1 MVWGKLLLQTF
12 HLVERRSQG
21 LIGCKSKKIVPIRQ
35 SINYGKT
42 YPYYGK
48 GGFLA
53 NLSPMSKKS
62 RTFALRNIV
71 EYFLAF
77 FNYICFTSPIMAFI
91 ETNNIKGDVF
101 GGITAGIVALPLALA
116 FGIHAFGGVDSPE
129 ASSMGALAGLVGATL
144 LGFFAALFGG
154 THSQI
159 SGPTG
164 PMTVITASIVSGAW
178 ASSQG
183 NISAVLLSMSLAG
196 IFCGLFQVL
205 FGLIRIGKYVRYI
218 PYPVLSGFMSGIGV
232 IIILQQLYP
241 IIGKKSPA
249 STLDMILNFPAAFAE
264 GISVPALLLGLACI
278 ALIILVPKVTKKV
291 PATLVA
297 LVVVTVVSL
306 FTGLDSALTIG
317 NIPAGLPMPFFTKVQ
332 LDGIDWMVVIKAS
345 LVPGLTLAGLGSI
358 DTLLTSVMADN
369 ITKTK
374 HNSNQELIGQG
385 IGNAVAGLFCGLAGA
400 GATMR
405 TVVNVKSGG
414 RTQLSGMIHAALLLA
429 ILLGLGSLVKY
440 VPLSVLAGILITV
453 GWGIIDFRGFK
464 DLRRIPKSDA
474 FVMIVVFLMTVF
486 VDLLTAVGIG
496 MVIACVL
503 FMKRAGDLVEDGYSS
518 KELSTFDKESPWED
532 EKDMPK
538 DIHHHIYIERLDGP
552 IFFGSI
558 TGFQRVMHDIPKDAK
573 IVIIRMR
580 RVPFMDQSGVY
591 AMETAIKDLQAQGV
605 KVLMTIIQPQP
616 RYMLENHRI
625 IPMLIP
631 QENTFETFEDCT
643 NYLKTL

>member
-1 MVWGKLLLQTF
+1 
-12 HLVERRSQG
+12 
-21 LIGCKSKKIVPIRQ
+21 
-35 SINYGKT
+35 
-42 YPYYGK
+42 
-48 GGFLA
+48 
-53 NLSPMSKKS
+53 
-62 RTFALRNIV
+62 
-71 EYFLAF
+71 
-77 FNYICFTSPIMAFI
+77 MAFI

-116 FGIHAFGGVDSPE
+116 FGIQAFSGVDSPE

-183 NISAVLLSMSLAG
+183 NISAVILTMSLAG
-196 IFCGLFQVL
+196 IFCGLFQVI

-232 IIILQQLYP
+232 IIILQQIYP

-249 STLDMILNFPAAFAE
+249 STLDMIINFPAALAD
-264 GISVPALLLGLACI
+264 GVSVIALALGLACI
-278 ALIILVPKVTKKV
+278 SLIVLVPKVTKKV

-297 LVVVTVVSL
+297 LIAVTVVSL
-306 FTGLDSALTIG
+306 FTNLDSSLTIG

-332 LDGIDWMVVIKAS
+332 LDGIDWAS
-345 LVPGLTLAGLGSI
+345 VLEASIVPGLTLAGLGSI
-358 DTLLTSVMADN
+358 DTLLTSVVADN

-385 IGNAVAGLFCGLAGA
+385 IGNAVAGLFCGIAGA

-414 RTQLSGMIHAALLLA
+414 RTQISGMIHAVLLLA

-464 DLRRIPKSDA
+464 DILRIPKSDA
-474 FVMIVVFLMTVF
+474 FVMMVVFLMTVF

-503 FMKRAGDLVEDGYSS
+503 FMKRAGDLVENSYSA
-518 KELSTFDKESPWED
+518 KALDTFDKESPWED
-532 EKDMPK
+532 EKDIPEE
-538 DIHHHIYIERLDGP
+538 IHNRIYIERLDGP

-558 TGFQRVMHDIPKDAK
+558 TGFQRVMHDIPTNVK

-591 AMETAIKDLQAQGV
+591 AMETAIKDLQAQGI

-616 RYMLENHRI
+616 RYMLENHHI
-625 IPMLIP
+625 IPILIP
-631 QENTFETFEDCT
+631 KENTFETFEDCT
-643 NYLKTL
+643 EYLKGL

>member
-1 MVWGKLLLQTF
+1 
-12 HLVERRSQG
+12 
-21 LIGCKSKKIVPIRQ
+21 
-35 SINYGKT
+35 
-42 YPYYGK
+42 
-48 GGFLA
+48 
-53 NLSPMSKKS
+53 
-62 RTFALRNIV
+62 
-71 EYFLAF
+71 
-77 FNYICFTSPIMAFI
+77 MAFI
-91 ETNNIKGDVF
+91 ETNNIKGDAF

-116 FGIHAFGGVDSPE
+116 FGIQAFSGIDSPE

-183 NISAVLLSMSLAG
+183 NISAVILSMSLAG
-196 IFCGLFQVL
+196 IFCGLFQVI

-232 IIILQQLYP
+232 IIILQQIYP

-249 STLDMILNFPAAFAE
+249 STLDMIINFPAALAD
-264 GISVPALLLGLACI
+264 GVSVIALALGLACI
-278 ALIILVPKVTKKV
+278 SLIVLVPKVTKKV

-297 LVVVTVVSL
+297 LIAVTVVSL
-306 FTGLDSALTIG
+306 FTNLDSSLTIG

-332 LDGIDWMVVIKAS
+332 LDGIDWASVLEAS

-358 DTLLTSVMADN
+358 DTLLTSVVADN

-385 IGNAVAGLFCGLAGA
+385 LGNAVAGLFCGLAGA

-414 RTQLSGMIHAALLLA
+414 RTQISGMIHAVLLLA

-464 DLRRIPKSDA
+464 DILRIPKSDA
-474 FVMIVVFLMTVF
+474 FVMMVVFLMTVF

-503 FMKRAGDLVEDGYSS
+503 FMKRAGDLVENSYSA
-518 KELSTFDKESPWED
+518 KALDTFDKESPWED
-532 EKDMPK
+532 EKDIPEE
-538 DIHHHIYIERLDGP
+538 IRNRIYIERLDGP

-558 TGFQRVMHDIPKDAK
+558 TGFQRVMHDIPTNLK

-591 AMETAIKDLQAQGV
+591 AMETAIKDLQAQGI

-616 RYMLENHRI
+616 RYMLEKHHI
-625 IPMLIP
+625 IPILIP
-631 QENTFETFEDCT
+631 KENTFETFEECT
-643 NYLKTL
+643 EYLKGL

>member
-1 MVWGKLLLQTF
+1 
-12 HLVERRSQG
+12 
-21 LIGCKSKKIVPIRQ
+21 
-35 SINYGKT
+35 
-42 YPYYGK
+42 
-48 GGFLA
+48 
-53 NLSPMSKKS
+53 
-62 RTFALRNIV
+62 
-71 EYFLAF
+71 
-77 FNYICFTSPIMAFI
+77 MAFI

-116 FGIHAFGGVDSPE
+116 FGIQAFGGVDSPG

-249 STLDMILNFPAAFAE
+249 STLDMIFNFPAAFAE

-358 DTLLTSVMADN
+358 DTLLTSVVADN

-429 ILLGLGSLVKY
+429 ILLGLSSLVKY

-643 NYLKTL
+643 NYLKSL

>member
-1 MVWGKLLLQTF
+1 
-12 HLVERRSQG
+12 
-21 LIGCKSKKIVPIRQ
+21 
-35 SINYGKT
+35 
-42 YPYYGK
+42 
-48 GGFLA
+48 
-53 NLSPMSKKS
+53 
-62 RTFALRNIV
+62 
-71 EYFLAF
+71 
-77 FNYICFTSPIMAFI
+77 MAFI

-116 FGIHAFGGVDSPE
+116 FGIQAFSGVDSPE

-183 NISAVLLSMSLAG
+183 NISAVILSMSLAG
-196 IFCGLFQVL
+196 IFCGLFQVI

-232 IIILQQLYP
+232 IIILQQIYP

-249 STLDMILNFPAAFAE
+249 STLDMIINFPAALAD
-264 GISVPALLLGLACI
+264 GVSVIALALGLACI
-278 ALIILVPKVTKKV
+278 SLIVLVPKATKKV

-297 LVVVTVVSL
+297 LIAVTVVSL
-306 FTGLDSALTIG
+306 FTNLDSSLTIG
-317 NIPAGLPMPFFTKVQ
+317 NIPAGLPLPFFTKVQ
-332 LDGIDWMVVIKAS
+332 LDGIDWASVLEAS

-358 DTLLTSVMADN
+358 DTLLTSVVADN

-414 RTQLSGMIHAALLLA
+414 RTQISGMIHAVLLLA

-464 DLRRIPKSDA
+464 DILRIPKSDA
-474 FVMIVVFLMTVF
+474 FVMMVVFLMTVF

-503 FMKRAGDLVEDGYSS
+503 FMKRAGDLVENSYSA
-518 KELSTFDKESPWED
+518 KALDTFDKESPWED
-532 EKDMPK
+532 EKDIPEE
-538 DIHHHIYIERLDGP
+538 IRNRIYIERLDGP

-558 TGFQRVMHDIPKDAK
+558 TGFQRVMHDIPTNLK

-591 AMETAIKDLQAQGV
+591 AMETAIKDLQAQGI

-616 RYMLENHRI
+616 RYMLEKHHI
-625 IPMLIP
+625 IPILIP
-631 QENTFETFEDCT
+631 KENTFETFEECT
-643 NYLKTL
+643 EYLKGL

>member
-1 MVWGKLLLQTF
+1 
-12 HLVERRSQG
+12 
-21 LIGCKSKKIVPIRQ
+21 
-35 SINYGKT
+35 
-42 YPYYGK
+42 
-48 GGFLA
+48 
-53 NLSPMSKKS
+53 
-62 RTFALRNIV
+62 
-71 EYFLAF
+71 
-77 FNYICFTSPIMAFI
+77 MAFI

-116 FGIHAFGGVDSPE
+116 FGIQAFSGVDSPE

-183 NISAVLLSMSLAG
+183 NISAVILSMSLAG
-196 IFCGLFQVL
+196 IFCGLFQVI

-232 IIILQQLYP
+232 IIILQQIYP

-249 STLDMILNFPAAFAE
+249 STLDMIINFPAALAD
-264 GISVPALLLGLACI
+264 GVSVIALALGLACI
-278 ALIILVPKVTKKV
+278 SLIVLVPKGTKKV

-297 LVVVTVVSL
+297 LIAVTVVSL
-306 FTGLDSALTIG
+306 FTNLDSSLTIG

-332 LDGIDWMVVIKAS
+332 LDGIDWASVLEAS

-358 DTLLTSVMADN
+358 DTLLTSVVADN

-414 RTQLSGMIHAALLLA
+414 RTQISGMIHAVLLLA

-464 DLRRIPKSDA
+464 DILRIPKSDA
-474 FVMIVVFLMTVF
+474 FVMMVVFLMTVF

-503 FMKRAGDLVEDGYSS
+503 FMKRAGDLVENSYSA
-518 KELSTFDKESPWED
+518 KALDTFDKESPWED
-532 EKDMPK
+532 EKDIPEE
-538 DIHHHIYIERLDGP
+538 IRNRIYIERLDGP

-558 TGFQRVMHDIPKDAK
+558 TGFQRVMHDIPTNLK

-591 AMETAIKDLQAQGV
+591 AMETAIKDLQAQGI

-616 RYMLENHRI
+616 RYMLEKHHI
-625 IPMLIP
+625 IPILIP
-631 QENTFETFEDCT
+631 KENTFETFEECT
-643 NYLKTL
+643 EYLKGL